1 MPEKALKLTLYNTLR
16 TAMINPEV
24 RPGVNFVL
32 CRKERAQAGKIC
44 FSVGIIIAP
53 AALITH
59 LSTPQTGHVT
69 HAKEALAGV
78 DFVV

>member
-32 CRKERAQAGKIC
+32 YRKESAQAGKLC

-53 AALITH
+53 AALTH